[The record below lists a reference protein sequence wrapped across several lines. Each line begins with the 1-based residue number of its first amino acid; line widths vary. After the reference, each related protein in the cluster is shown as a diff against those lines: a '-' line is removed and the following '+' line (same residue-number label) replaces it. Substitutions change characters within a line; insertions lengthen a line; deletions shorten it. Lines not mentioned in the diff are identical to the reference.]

1 MLKTKLLACLLVIPL
16 SGCSGIGRETK
27 TVVIDSGCY
36 WTKPIR
42 ISRADILTEAT
53 AEQILAHNETG
64 AKRCGWERAAPKTT
78 P

>member
-1 MLKTKLLACLLVIPL
+1 
-16 SGCSGIGRETK
+16 
-27 TVVIDSGCY
+27 VIDSGCY